1 MEDTALKRC
10 VEDTALYISAAA
22 IKHKL
27 EVYFLS
33 SNKMRRGIDKITKSC
48 LDLMA
53 YTILFL
59 CTYFIHIAQY

>member
-1 MEDTALKRC
+1 M
-10 VEDTALYISAAA
+10 EDTALYISATA

-27 EVYFLS
+27 EIYFLS
-33 SNKMRRGIDKITKSC
+33 SNGMRRGMDKITKSC

-59 CTYFIHIAQY
+59 CSYFIHIAQY